1 MYLTAEQVNQCL
13 PWPRLIDALDAAFTQ
28 AIEVPPRHHHHMPVA
43 GDPEAT
49 LLLMP
54 AWIENQYLGVKQ
66 VNVFPGNNARKMP
79 GLTSHYLL
87 SCGQTGRHLAQ
98 MEGNSL
104 TARRTAAASA
114 LASRYLS
121 RPDAETLLMVGSGRM
136 ARSLIPAHLA
146 VRDIKRIRM
155 WGVDQ
160 NSVAACIEEFA
171 QEDIQVEAI
180 PFDQLQ
186 DAVATAD
193 IVSCATLSPEPLI
206 RGEWLTPGTHLDF
219 VGSFT
224 PHMREADDEV
234 MRRGEVFIDTPAALH
249 ETGDLI
255 DPIQS
260 GALQAS
266 DIQADFQDLCNGRH
280 SGRSALDNAEAAITV
295 FKSVG
300 TSQEDLAAAIL
311 AYQQASQQS

>member
-1 MYLTAEQVNQCL
+1 MYLDAEQVKQCL
-13 PWPRLIDALDAAFTQ
+13 PWHALIDALDTAFTQ
-28 AIEVPPRHHHHMPVA
+28 TIEVPVRHHHHMQVTD
-43 GDPEAT
+43 DPDAT

-87 SCGQTGRHLAQ
+87 SCGKTGRHLAQ
-98 MEGNSL
+98 MEGNAL

-121 RPDAETLLMVGSGRM
+121 RPDAETLLMVGTGRM
-136 ARSLIPAHLA
+136 ARNLIPAHLA
-146 VRDIKRIRM
+146 VRDIKRIRI
-155 WGVDQ
+155 WGVDE
-160 NSVAACIEEFA
+160 NSVADCIQDLA
-171 QEDIQVEAI
+171 DSGLTVEAV
-180 PFDQLQ
+180 PFEGL
-186 DAVATAD
+186 AVAVADAD
-193 IVSCATLSPEPLI
+193 IVSCATLSPDPLI
-206 RGEWLTPGTHLDF
+206 KGEWLTPGTHLDF

-224 PHMREADDEV
+224 PTMREADDEV
-234 MRRGEVFIDTPAALH
+234 MRRGEVFVDTLAALH

-255 DPIQS
+255 DPIKT
-260 GALQAS
+260 GVIREDEIRAE
-266 DIQADFQDLCNGRH
+266 FTDLCNGRH
-280 SGRSALDNAEAAITV
+280 AGRSALNDADSAITV

-311 AYQQASQQS
+311 AYQQASLDL